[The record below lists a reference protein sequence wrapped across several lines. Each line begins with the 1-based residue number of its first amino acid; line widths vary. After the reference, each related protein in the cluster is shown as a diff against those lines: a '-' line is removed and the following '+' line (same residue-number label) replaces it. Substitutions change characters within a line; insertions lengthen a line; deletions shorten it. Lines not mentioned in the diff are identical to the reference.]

1 MRVLRF
7 LRRILKRAL
16 ADIGKAANDTAG
28 TGANKVERLHGGDAL
43 GNPPGGTG
51 I

>member
-7 LRRILKRAL
+7 LGRVLKRAL

-28 TGANKVERLHGGDAL
+28 SGSNKIDKLHGG
-43 GNPPGGTG
+43 GTGTPGGPMG
-51 I
+51 

>member
-16 ADIGKAANDTAG
+16 ADIGKAANDTAN
-28 TGANKVERLHGGDAL
+28 TGANRADQMMDGPTGL
-43 GNPPGGTG
+43 G
-51 I
+51 